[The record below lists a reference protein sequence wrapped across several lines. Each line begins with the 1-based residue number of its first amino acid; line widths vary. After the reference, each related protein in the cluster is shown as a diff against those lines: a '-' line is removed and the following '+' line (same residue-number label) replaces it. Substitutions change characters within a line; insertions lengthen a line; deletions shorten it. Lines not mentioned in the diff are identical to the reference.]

1 MKVIIQ
7 DVIKGQDLHIR
18 ETLQVNE
25 LAGDRSDIQGIG
37 PIDVDLTA
45 KAESEDQIGVRGT
58 LTAEL
63 EAICSRCLT
72 PHSETIVIPFDEHYR
87 LTESTGLPADDE
99 DEVIFITADHVDLKP
114 YVEEAVI
121 VHLPYA
127 PLCKEDCKGLCPTCG
142 VNRNETECGCSNER
156 IDPRLAGLKDFFN
169 K

>member
-1 MKVIIQ
+1 MKVIIR
-7 DVIKGQDLHIR
+7 DVTFGHDVHIH
-18 ETLQVNE
+18 ETYQAEGLVR
-25 LAGDRSDIQGIG
+25 DRSDIHEVG

-45 KAESEDQIGVRGT
+45 FAESLDQIGVRGKLTTT
-58 LTAEL
+58 LSISCT
-63 EAICSRCLT
+63 RCLA
-72 PHSETIVIPFDEHYR
+72 PHSETIVVPFEEHFK
-87 LTESTGLPADDE
+87 LTEPKGLPADDE
-99 DEVIFITADHVDLKP
+99 DEVIQVTDDRVDLKP

-142 VNRNETECGCSNER
+142 VNRNEIGCGCSNER

>member
-1 MKVIIQ
+1 MKVMIQ
-7 DVIKGQDLHIR
+7 DVIKGQDLHIH
-18 ETLQVNE
+18 ETLEVNE
-25 LAGDRSDIQGIG
+25 LISGRRDIRGIG
-37 PIDVDLTA
+37 PLDVDLTA

-63 EAICSRCLT
+63 DAICSRCLT
-72 PHSETIVIPFDEHYR
+72 PHSETIVIPFNEHFQ
-87 LTESTGLPADDE
+87 LTESAGLPADDE
-99 DEVIFITADHVDLKP
+99 DDVIYITADHVDLKP